1 MEELMVARIKRAHG
15 LVGEV
20 LVHAETD
27 DGAEVFG
34 VERRF
39 AVRPRPGKVPATAPP
54 VLREVTLMESRPHRG
69 GYLLRFREIGDRDA
83 AQRLVGAEL
92 LLEREELRPL
102 AEDEYFLHE
111 LVGLE
116 VVDRERGSLGPVEDV
131 YDASGQPL
139 ASVRI
144 DGREQLI
151 PLRREMVDGVDM
163 DARRIDVSLPRGLLD
178 L

>member
-1 MEELMVARIKRAHG
+1 MGEFTVARVKRAHG
-15 LVGEV
+15 LAGEV

-27 DGAEVFG
+27 DGDEVFG
-34 VERRF
+34 IERRF
-39 AVRPRPGKVPATAPP
+39 AVRPKRGKVPATAPP
-54 VLREVTLMESRPHRG
+54 IAREVTLLESRPHGG
-69 GYLLRFREIGDRDA
+69 GYLLRFREIADRDA

-92 LLEREELRPL
+92 LLERDELRPL

-116 VVDRERGSLGPVEDV
+116 VVDRERGSIGPVEDV

-163 DARRIDVSLPRGLLD
+163 EARRIDVRLPSGLLD

>member
-1 MEELMVARIKRAHG
+1 MAELTVARVKRAHG
-15 LVGEV
+15 LDGEV
-20 LVHAETD
+20 LVDAETD
-27 DGAEVFG
+27 DGADVFG
-34 VERRF
+34 VERRLI
-39 AVRPRPGKVPATAPP
+39 VRPKRGKVPATAPP
-54 VLREVTLMESRPHRG
+54 VVRSVTLVASRPHRG
-69 GYLLRFREIGDRDA
+69 GYLLRFREVGDRDA

-92 LLEREELRPL
+92 LVDRDELRPL

-116 VVDRERGSLGPVEDV
+116 VVDVEQGSLGPVEDV

-163 DARRIDVSLPRGLLD
+163 DARRIDVRLPSGLLD

>member
-1 MEELMVARIKRAHG
+1 MEEFTVARIKRAHG

-39 AVRPRPGKVPATAPP
+39 CVRPRPGKMPATVPP
-54 VLREVTLMESRPHRG
+54 VRREVTLTESRPHRG
-69 GYLLRFREIGDRDA
+69 GYLLRFREIIDRDA

-92 LLEREELRPL
+92 LLERGELRPL

-131 YDASGQPL
+131 YDAAGQPL

-163 DARRIDVSLPRGLLD
+163 DTRRIDVSLPRGLLE